1 MSAPR
6 NENVPPVSGALWRA
20 LVECHPDPVLIF
32 DRDGTVRFINRLL
45 PGYREEDVIGRDGF
59 EHVPPEHRERARARV
74 HEVWDTGVTADFE
87 VPAYRP
93 DGAVGW
99 FHLRL
104 AAIRRDGRTT
114 GLVASSRDV
123 TQRKRAEE
131 ERAALEQTLRQA
143 QKLESLGVLAG
154 GVAHDFNN
162 LLTGVLG
169 NANLARLESP
179 PGSAAAP
186 FLDQIEQICLRAA
199 DLCRQMLAYAGK
211 GRFVVE
217 ALDLN
222 RVIGDMTHLLQVSI
236 AKGVVLDFRPA
247 EPLPPVLADASQ
259 MRQLVMNLVLNASE
273 AIGERGGVVG
283 VSTGVFRVEPARA
296 SGVPPEL
303 PPGDYVVLE
312 VSDDGPGM
320 TEEVRARIF
329 DPFFTTKFTGRGLGL
344 AAVQGIVR
352 GHHGAISVCTR
363 PGHGTTF
370 RVLFPRAEGGA
381 AVEAGEAGAP
391 EPGRGEGTVLV
402 ADDEETVRRVAA
414 AMLESVGF
422 RVVLADD
429 GAAAVERFRAGP
441 DGYRLVLLDLTM
453 PGLGGEEALRA
464 LRRVRPDVRVIL
476 MSGYA
481 EQEVTTRFAGQG
493 LAGFVQ
499 KPFQLPTLIAK
510 VRQALG

>member
-1 MSAPR
+1 MSSQGNHQA
-6 NENVPPVSGALWRA
+6 PPVSEALWRA
-20 LVECHPDPVLIF
+20 LVECHPDPILIF
-32 DRDGTVRFINRLL
+32 DRDGTIRFINRLL
-45 PGYREEDVIGRDGF
+45 PGYREEDVVGHDGF
-59 EHVPPEHRERARARV
+59 EYVLPEHRERARALI
-74 HEVWDTGVTADFE
+74 HEVWDSGAPADFE
-87 VPAYRP
+87 VAAYLP
-93 DGAVGW
+93 DGSVGW
-99 FHLRL
+99 FHLRM

-114 GLVASSRDV
+114 GLIASSREV
-123 TQRKRAEE
+123 TERKRAEA
-131 ERAALEQTLRQA
+131 ERAALEQNLRQT

-162 LLTGVLG
+162 LLTGILG

-179 PGSAAAP
+179 PGSAALP
-186 FLDQIEQICLRAA
+186 YLDQIEQICLRAA

-217 ALDLN
+217 RLDLN
-222 RVIGDMTHLLQVSI
+222 RVVADMTHLLQVSI

-259 MRQLVMNLVLNASE
+259 MRQVVMNLVLNASE

-283 VSTGVFRVEPARA
+283 VSTGVAR
-296 SGVPPEL
+296 GGQDPDL

-352 GHHGAISVCTR
+352 GHHGTISVSTR

-370 RVLFPRAEGGA
+370 RVLFPRAEGVA
-381 AVEAGEAGAP
+381 AAEAGEAGAP
-391 EPGRGEGTVLV
+391 EPWRGEGTVMV

-422 RVVLADD
+422 RVELADD
-429 GAAAVERFRAGP
+429 GAAAVERFRADP
-441 DGYRLVLLDLTM
+441 DTFRLVLLDLTM
-453 PGLGGEEALRA
+453 PGLGGEEALCA

-481 EQEVTTRFAGQG
+481 EPEVATRFAGQG

-499 KPFQLPTLIAK
+499 KPFQLPTLLAK
-510 VRQALG
+510 VREALA